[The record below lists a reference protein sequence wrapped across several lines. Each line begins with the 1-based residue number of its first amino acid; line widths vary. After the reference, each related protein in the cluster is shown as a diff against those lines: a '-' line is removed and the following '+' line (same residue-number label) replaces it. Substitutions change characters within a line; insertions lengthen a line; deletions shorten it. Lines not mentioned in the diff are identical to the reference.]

1 MLEILITLDTYR
13 VLREIRASGHAGDA
27 AKGTNIVCSA
37 ATSLLRSACRTVISD
52 KDIKSSFIAAESGK
66 IDFSIH
72 YYEKLK
78 SEWLKGITDY
88 LLTGLTDLDNEYP
101 EYFEINITII
111 EGDINGS

>member
-1 MLEILITLDTYR
+1 MLEILIRLDAER

-37 ATSLLRSACRTVISD
+37 ATSLIRSAYRTVISE
-52 KDIKSSFIAAESGK
+52 KDIRCSLKADEPGQ
-66 IDFSIH
+66 IDFFILF
-72 YYEKLK
+72 YEEQK
-78 SEWLKGITDY
+78 SEWLRGITDY

-101 EYFEINITII
+101 EFFEINITII

>member
-1 MLEILITLDTYR
+1 MLKILISIDTDK

-27 AKGTNIVCSA
+27 VKGTNIVCSA
-37 ATSLLRSACRTVISD
+37 ATSLLRTACRTVISD
-52 KDIKSSFIAAESGK
+52 KDIKCSFKAAAPGQVDFCIYGYGK
-66 IDFSIH
+66 Q
-72 YYEKLK
+72 K

-88 LLTGLTDLDNEYP
+88 LLTGLNDLDNEYP

>member
-1 MLEILITLDTYR
+1 MLKILISLDIQN

-27 AKGTNIVCSA
+27 AKGCNTVCAA
-37 ATSLLRSACRTVISD
+37 ATSLIRSACRTVNNDSEI
-52 KDIKSSFIAAESGK
+52 ESVFSATEPGQL
-66 IDFSIH
+66 DFSIFK
-72 YYEKLK
+72 YNLLK

-101 EYFEINITII
+101 EYFDINITTI